1 MIYQTMLYRNGLTYS
16 IGTVK
21 HTVENFIIDT
31 PIEFKIQDARLLYQH
46 VKYFVAT
53 MDAHDL
59 DYFAIGGT
67 LLGTVRHQGVI
78 PWDLDVDVGVTKATY
93 DALCVLLDQLSS
105 INDYYQWIDTKLPG
119 IRVFYKGSA
128 VIDVF
133 IVDDLP
139 DSDSPMMASPTPPL
153 MAYSAPYVDG
163 KPSFDVHHSCFPK
176 LRFPKHQLFP
186 TRKMPFEDIMIRVPH
201 DANAVCVINYNQAC
215 FTSVMPPPLTHTY
228 MHKFTDS
235 IYCAPLL
242 ENLPVFK
249 KKVPNLYTM
258 YLDLQRNV
266 FGSAFQLYQ
275 GRKKLTLPSFNITC
289 KKRVLAKES
298 VLLGVLLVR
307 IIVRMLSKARR

>member
-1 MIYQTMLYRNGLTYS
+1 MMVYQTMLYRNGLTYS
-16 IGTVK
+16 IGTVN

-53 MDAHDL
+53 MDAHNL

-105 INDYYQWIDTKLPG
+105 INDHYQWIDTTVPG

-133 IVDDLP
+133 IVDELHN
-139 DSDSPMMASPTPPL
+139 SESPT

-201 DANAVCVINYNQAC
+201 DANAACVINYNQAC
-215 FTSVMPPPLTHTY
+215 FTSVLPPPPTHTR
-228 MHKFTDS
+228 MHKLTDS
-235 IYCAPLL
+235 VYCAPLF
-242 ENLPVFK
+242 ENLP
-249 KKVPNLYTM
+249 
-258 YLDLQRNV
+258 
-266 FGSAFQLYQ
+266 
-275 GRKKLTLPSFNITC
+275 C
-289 KKRVLAKES
+289 
-298 VLLGVLLVR
+298 
-307 IIVRMLSKARR
+307 